1 MPKKLENTHPED
13 LKAAIRKSGK
23 TLVGLSLELGYSA
36 PAVGMALSRRWHEV
50 RVGIAKHLDRSL
62 FELWPEDYFDDD
74 TPRAHRPHAKATRK
88 GAARRSQKTH
98 RDLAA

>member
-1 MPKKLENTHPED
+1 LSKKLENTHPED

-23 TLVGLSLELGYSA
+23 TLVGLSVELGYSA

-50 RVGIAKHLDRSL
+50 RVGIAKHLGRSL
-62 FELWPEDYFDDD
+62 HELWPEDYFTDD
-74 TPRAHRPHAKATRK
+74 TPRAHRPQSKASRN
-88 GAARRSQKTH
+88 ARARRSQKAL